1 MKSENER
8 RRKEC
13 KTLFDMF
20 IKEREKASENLSR
33 ETSQV
38 RDMIEK
44 EGKAMTEQLLSKEKE
59 VQEVQDELNKRN
71 EALEKETAS
80 IRDTVIHQL
89 DKVAVL
95 SESMLSVY
103 FNAVR

>member
-8 RRKEC
+8 RRQEC

-59 VQEVQDELNKRN
+59 VKY
-71 EALEKETAS
+71 
-80 IRDTVIHQL
+80 I
-89 DKVAVL
+89 
-95 SESMLSVY
+95 
-103 FNAVR
+103 